1 MELTLSSIFSGGPRG
16 RRGGGEQAR
25 PASGG
30 LGSPAPR
37 RRVRP
42 LIGGVLVAALAC
54 LGPGRAGMP
63 LLARSSPYGG
73 GASGAVGIAPGG
85 SSPGGAGSTPTAT
98 SCCTP
103 APGEPVGLGSADE
116 TRRIVVALREELQ
129 RSMARLRLKG
139 YEAPYFISYTLRD
152 AESVEVAGKLGA
164 VFNRSRDRHR
174 VLHVEVRVGGYD
186 LDNTSADGTDQDA
199 DLSISLSEVSKDAP
213 LDDNAQMDALRGA
226 LWLLTD
232 QKYKAALAAYARKRA
247 RGVRDVDP
255 EDRAPSF
262 SREPQQRDLA
272 PPPSFPVSDA
282 DMTSAVQK
290 AGERLKQTPVLDGE
304 VKMTADRQTRYFVSS
319 EGAEVVEHRVLYNAH
334 LTAQTRAKDGMLL
347 TNERDFFARTPAD
360 LPSPQR
366 LAEAADELVRDLTNL
381 SAAPV
386 LDPYNGPAIL
396 MEEAAGVFFH
406 ETVGHRLEGERQLS
420 EQEGRTFKG
429 QLGRRVLPEFLTVID
444 DPTLATSPLGAAAA
458 AGQGTAPQKP
468 LSLNGYYRFD
478 DEGVPAMPVKLIK
491 SGILRDYLK
500 SRTPVP
506 GSLRSNGHGRAEGTN
521 DPIGRMANLLVQ
533 SDKTL
538 PMAALKA
545 QLLAEVQRQGKP
557 YGLIIRDILGGSTNT
572 ANFGTQSFRG
582 QPTMVYRVDAKTG
595 EETLVRGVEMVGTPL
610 SSVAKIAATSDTL
623 GVFNG
628 YCGAESGM
636 VPVSTVAPAVLFT
649 EIELQRVQ
657 HASERPPILPA
668 PWRDTG
674 PAKGQAP
681 RPNKSR

>member
-1 MELTLSSIFSGGPRG
+1 M
-16 RRGGGEQAR
+16 
-25 PASGG
+25 
-30 LGSPAPR
+30 
-37 RRVRP
+37 
-42 LIGGVLVAALAC
+42 
-54 LGPGRAGMP
+54 
-63 LLARSSPYGG
+63 
-73 GASGAVGIAPGG
+73 GAVGA
-85 SSPGGAGSTPTAT
+85 
-98 SCCTP
+98 
-103 APGEPVGLGSADE
+103 EE
-116 TRRIVVALREELQ
+116 TGRLLVALREEMA

-152 AESVEVAGKLGA
+152 AESFEVVGKLGA
-164 VFNRSRDRHR
+164 VFGKSHDRHR
-174 VLHVEVRVGGYD
+174 VLHVEVRVGGYE
-186 LDNTSADGTDQDA
+186 LDNTSADGSDQDA

-213 LDDNAQMDALRGA
+213 LDDSANMDALRGA

-255 EDRAPSF
+255 EDRAASF
-262 SREPQQRDLA
+262 SREPVQRQVEA
-272 PPPSFPVSDA
+272 APSFPVVDA
-282 DMTSAVQK
+282 DMAQAVRL
-290 AGERLKQTPVLDGE
+290 AGERLKQSPVLDGE
-304 VKMTADRQTRYFVSS
+304 VKMTADRQTRYFISS
-319 EGAEVVEHRVLYNAH
+319 EGAEVVEHRVLFNAH
-334 LTAQTRAKDGMLL
+334 LSAQARAKDGMLL
-347 TNERDFFARTPAD
+347 TNERDFFGRTPAD
-360 LPSPQR
+360 LPPPQR
-366 LAEAADELVRDLTNL
+366 LAEVADELVRDLTQL
-381 SAAPV
+381 VAAPV

-444 DPTLATSPLGAAAA
+444 DPTLARSPLGVANVGA
-458 AGQGTAPQKP
+458 TPIP
-468 LSLNGYYRFD
+468 LNGFYRFD
-478 DEGVPAMPVKLIK
+478 DEGVPAQPVKLIR

-533 SDKTL
+533 SDKRV
-538 PMAALKA
+538 PMAQLKA

-610 SSVAKIAATSDTL
+610 SSVAKIATTSDTL

-657 HASERPPILPA
+657 HASERPPLLPA
-668 PWRDTG
+668 PWRDG
-674 PAKGQAP
+674 EPARPKGKGAAHP
-681 RPNKSR
+681 PSPAARPGKG

>member
-1 MELTLSSIFSGGPRG
+1 MVQQLFFMELKYILEVLLFSSQKPLSVAELRDILNRAADDEDATLVVAGAGEHPDDGNKGRRGCQHCGAADDVRRGVGRGGASWPRAGPRG
-16 RRGGGEQAR
+16 V
-25 PASGG
+25 S
-30 LGSPAPR
+30 
-37 RRVRP
+37 
-42 LIGGVLVAALAC
+42 
-54 LGPGRAGMP
+54 RAGRC
-63 LLARSSPYGG
+63 A
-73 GASGAVGIAPGG
+73 
-85 SSPGGAGSTPTAT
+85 
-98 SCCTP
+98 
-103 APGEPVGLGSADE
+103 
-116 TRRIVVALREELQ
+116 
-129 RSMARLRLKG
+129 
-139 YEAPYFISYTLRD
+139 
-152 AESVEVAGKLGA
+152 
-164 VFNRSRDRHR
+164 
-174 VLHVEVRVGGYD
+174 
-186 LDNTSADGTDQDA
+186 
-199 DLSISLSEVSKDAP
+199 
-213 LDDNAQMDALRGA
+213 
-226 LWLLTD
+226 
-232 QKYKAALAAYARKRA
+232 RA
-247 RGVRDVDP
+247 RGSEVVAGDGVADLVGLAVAGVGLDGGLEVGGDLELVVGLELAVD
-255 EDRAPSF
+255 AGG
-262 SREPQQRDLA
+262 
-272 PPPSFPVSDA
+272 VDA
-282 DMTSAVQK
+282 GGHGGEVGVGAGA
-290 AGERLKQTPVLDGE
+290 AGE
-304 VKMTADRQTRYFVSS
+304 
-319 EGAEVVEHRVLYNAH
+319 EG
-334 LTAQTRAKDGMLL
+334 G
-347 TNERDFFARTPAD
+347 
-360 LPSPQR
+360 
-366 LAEAADELVRDLTNL
+366 AEAADELVRDLTNL

-429 QLGRRVLPEFLTVID
+429 QLGRRVLPEFLTVTD

-533 SDKTL
+533 SDKTV

-595 EETLVRGVEMVGTPL
+595 AETLVRGVEMVGTPL

-668 PWRDTG
+668 PWRDTATKG
-674 PAKGQAP
+674 PAP